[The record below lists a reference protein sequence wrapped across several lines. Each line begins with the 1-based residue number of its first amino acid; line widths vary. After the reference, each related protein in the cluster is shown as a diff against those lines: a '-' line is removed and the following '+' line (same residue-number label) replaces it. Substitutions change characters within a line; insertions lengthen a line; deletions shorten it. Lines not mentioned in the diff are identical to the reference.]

1 MSNFFEEEEELG
13 PMDPIEA
20 EVDAI
25 RQKIW
30 EETKH
35 MTPEER
41 VADLIRRTDPLIK
54 EFHMKTSRLQPAKL
68 GYRPRIYEDYAS
80 L

>member
-1 MSNFFEEEEELG
+1 MSNFFEEENLG

-25 RQKIW
+25 RKQIDKETEGMSPDEVTAYFMRET
-30 EETKH
+30 EEITKQ
-35 MTPEER
+35 
-41 VADLIRRTDPLIK
+41 
-54 EFHMKTSRLQPAKL
+54 FHMKTSRLKPAKL